1 MSDNGI
7 SCTCTC
13 SVQISS
19 DATYL
24 HCEREKNEQSSDLSS
39 FFLLASLVF
48 DNFKTPT
55 LAIQIS
61 NAQNIYDR
69 VSDVVESCVK
79 FANKILTHHRM
90 H

>member
-1 MSDNGI
+1 MGFHAH
-7 SCTCTC
+7 
-13 SVQISS
+13 VLVLFKFPPM
-19 DATYL
+19 L
-24 HCEREKNEQSSDLSS
+24 HTFTVKEKKNEKLSDLSS
-39 FFLLASLVF
+39 FFLLASIVF